1 LDLWR
6 ADHNE
11 LTHAVFLI
19 DLGEISNWGVL
30 VDDPWHEL
38 VYWVRDY
45 LAEPM
50 TRSIYR
56 PRGRWRLNLTWRG
69 GGRREGRALVA

>member
-1 LDLWR
+1 V
-6 ADHNE
+6 
-11 LTHAVFLI
+11 VFLTE
-19 DLGEISNWGVL
+19 LGEISNWGVL
-30 VDDPWHEL
+30 VDDPRHEL

-56 PRGRWRLNLTWRG
+56 ARGRWRLNLTWHG
-69 GGRREGRALVA
+69 GVRREGRALVA